1 MGIVVIGDVFID
13 IKGFSTSPYIPYGR
27 NAGTIAQ
34 IHGGVGRNVA
44 EDIANVELEPT
55 FVSSVDDDAMGE
67 DVIRKL
73 DRHKVNTK
81 YMKKVKNGMG
91 TWLAVFDHE
100 GEVGASISKRPDH
113 KPIEQ
118 ILDEHGD
125 EIFKDADSIVIEI
138 DIDREIVKKTFH
150 YAEKYKKKVY
160 AIVSNMTIA
169 IERRDF
175 IRRTECFVCNQQ
187 EAGILFSEDYEE
199 MSAEE
204 LSKVLSERIQSAKIP
219 KMVVTMGGEGAVYA
233 DQNGES
239 GVYPALKVDVVD
251 TTGAGDRYKTCIHS
265 YLYIRKYLSKIYAGR
280 IRYYEINAMESIII
294 GIAGGSGSG
303 KSTFTNRVKK
313 YFGDDITVIYHDNY
327 YHRQDGIPY
336 EKRVTVN
343 YDHPDSLETDLLVKH
358 LK

>member
-100 GEVGASISKRPDH
+100 GDVVASISKRPDH

-118 ILDEHGD
+118 
-125 EIFKDADSIVIEI
+125 
-138 DIDREIVKKTFH
+138 KTSQH
-150 YAEKYKKKVY
+150 
-160 AIVSNMTIA
+160 TITTK
-169 IERRDF
+169 EF
-175 IRRTECFVCNQQ
+175 IRNHL
-187 EAGILFSEDYEE
+187 I
-199 MSAEE
+199 
-204 LSKVLSERIQSAKIP
+204 
-219 KMVVTMGGEGAVYA
+219 
-233 DQNGES
+233 
-239 GVYPALKVDVVD
+239 D
-251 TTGAGDRYKTCIHS
+251 TGCKWSRKDCIFQV
-265 YLYIRKYLSKIYAGR
+265 ACWN
-280 IRYYEINAMESIII
+280 INLI
-294 GIAGGSGSG
+294 
-303 KSTFTNRVKK
+303 F
-313 YFGDDITVIYHDNY
+313 DIF
-327 YHRQDGIPY
+327 
-336 EKRVTVN
+336 
-343 YDHPDSLETDLLVKH
+343 
-358 LK
+358 

>member
-100 GEVGASISKRPDH
+100 GDVVASISKRPDH

-125 EIFKDADSIVIEI
+125 
-138 DIDREIVKKTFH
+138 REKRLYPKNRMFC
-150 YAEKYKKKVY
+150 
-160 AIVSNMTIA
+160 M
-169 IERRDF
+169 
-175 IRRTECFVCNQQ
+175 
-187 EAGILFSEDYEE
+187 
-199 MSAEE
+199 
-204 LSKVLSERIQSAKIP
+204 QSA
-219 KMVVTMGGEGAVYA
+219 
-233 DQNGES
+233 
-239 GVYPALKVDVVD
+239 
-251 TTGAGDRYKTCIHS
+251 R
-265 YLYIRKYLSKIYAGR
+265 GR
-280 IRYYEINAMESIII
+280 NPVFRGLRGNECRRII
-294 GIAGGSGSG
+294 
-303 KSTFTNRVKK
+303 
-313 YFGDDITVIYHDNY
+313 
-327 YHRQDGIPY
+327 
-336 EKRVTVN
+336 
-343 YDHPDSLETDLLVKH
+343 
-358 LK
+358 